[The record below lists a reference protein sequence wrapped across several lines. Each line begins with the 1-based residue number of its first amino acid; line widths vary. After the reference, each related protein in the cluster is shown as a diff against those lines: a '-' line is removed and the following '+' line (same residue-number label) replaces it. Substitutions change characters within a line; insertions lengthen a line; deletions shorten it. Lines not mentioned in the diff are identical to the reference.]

1 MKTKPTKI
9 GAALVL
15 TVGVV
20 AVSASTLVTSLNEG
34 SALAIGSMATAARLL
49 GDTTLSTDLQRMTA
63 SGRGSALS
71 QHGLS
76 SESALATR
84 IEKTRQEM
92 HGYLGRQEHIRTVVN
107 CSYGFLYASLFVLAV
122 LSIKV
127 AMVPGVNDPTRDDA
141 AQA

>member
-1 MKTKPTKI
+1 MKITTTKI

-20 AVSASTLVTSLNEG
+20 AVSASTLITSLNEG

-49 GDTTLSTDLQRMTA
+49 GDTTLSTDLPRMTA
-63 SGRGSALS
+63 SDREPALS

-84 IEKTRQEM
+84 IGKTREEI
-92 HGYLGRQEHIRTVVN
+92 HGYLDRQEHIRTVVN
-107 CSYGFLYASLFVLAV
+107 YSYGFLYASLMVLPI
-122 LSIKV
+122 LSVKI
-127 AMVPGVNDPTRDDA
+127 AMVPRDKEPSRDDA
-141 AQA
+141 AHA

>member
-1 MKTKPTKI
+1 MKTIPTKI

-15 TVGVV
+15 MVGVV

-63 SGRGSALS
+63 SDRGSALS

-84 IEKTRQEM
+84 IEKTREEI
-92 HGYLGRQEHIRTVVN
+92 HGYLDRQEHIRSVVN
-107 CSYGFLYASLFVLAV
+107 YSYGLLYASLLVLAI
-122 LSIKV
+122 LSVKV
-127 AMVPGVNDPTRDDA
+127 AMVPGSKDPNRDDA
-141 AQA
+141 AHA